1 MTRKRKPYGAR
12 KISPEKAERLIKL
25 FNKLGY
31 LEHYQRRM
39 RGKGSHVV
47 LRHPETKKRIVIPV
61 HPGKEVHT
69 DLIRGFLKEASLTR
83 KDYFEL
89 LDSI

>member
-1 MTRKRKPYGAR
+1 MTRKRKPYGVR
-12 KISPEKAERLIKL
+12 RIGREKAERLIKL
-25 FNKLGY
+25 FGRLGY
-31 LEHYQRRM
+31 VKHSQRRM

-61 HPGKEVHT
+61 HPGKEVHPE
-69 DLIRGFLKEASLTR
+69 LIQGFLKEAGLER
-83 KDYFEL
+83 KDYFDL